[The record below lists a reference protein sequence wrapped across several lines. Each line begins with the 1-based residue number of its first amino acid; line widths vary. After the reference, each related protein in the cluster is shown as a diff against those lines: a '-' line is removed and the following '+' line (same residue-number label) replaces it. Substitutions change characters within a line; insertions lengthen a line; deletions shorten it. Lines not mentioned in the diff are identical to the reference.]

1 MSELSQKNNL
11 CLLAPIYMGFL
22 ISILYPYKVKSERM
36 HYVAMVAWN
45 DSRQAEN
52 LKMHYLRAG

>member
-22 ISILYPYKVKSERM
+22 ISILYPYKVKSERLALLYNFM
-36 HYVAMVAWN
+36 I
-45 DSRQAEN
+45 ETIC
-52 LKMHYLRAG
+52 